1 MKNCLSYLFDKNKNL
16 LNQTDILNKE
26 KEISNLN
33 ASSSKLEILN
43 KCNSPTSKYTQNE
56 RNQYYNEKL
65 EKKTPSTTIHKKIS
79 KNLTNSQDKSTS
91 IYNIITRSRS
101 IHGRFSKI
109 NINKITPYSNNKNIK
124 NCCKC
129 IKLKFDCFF
138 CGGKNCKVENYL
150 KNPNQPNAIEGL
162 NSNFITDNIIAGQRL
177 NDILIK
183 KYNLI
188 EKFKQLKIGL
198 IVNLQR
204 EGEHPYCGPCK
215 LNDFGYSYNAT
226 NFSGDDIY
234 VRFFGWK
241 VTKTSLSINFILE
254 IIKIMCTTIIENKQV
269 VYVHSHSGNRRTAIV
284 IACYLLYTSNK
295 SVDDV
300 IKEIV
305 LKRKGSFVKKEHIKH
320 VQVFKN
326 FIDDSRIIYGKKEKI
341 DVYLKRQDDLLFG
354 DEAKIYGYI
363 PKIITRIL
371 EEIIKI
377 KIKYKIDNI
386 TIVKLLKGVYLEWNN
401 ELENILFL
409 LKQFLNK
416 NDWNLFNANENLIL
430 FVELLF
436 DFFEDST
443 FYIINPE
450 KTDQLYLEENFQQFN
465 GKNNYFLS
473 QEEKLNLLTLIKE
486 VYFGYEFAILYQFAI
501 FSANLYEKTKDE
513 IFKIEFDEMIERFSM
528 ELQGYTLIQINN
540 IKDKDEYDKIEIRV
554 KTLSK
559 VINFLI
565 LDSLEPKNYIQNNQK
580 KDFTCYLPCK
590 SISNFLSTCIK
601 YKKDSNLLGFNLGS
615 ISPSIING
623 KTSSIFFT
631 RDESD
636 FPISDNDFLSPDE
649 EIFYHKENKTDNN
662 RNHKM
667 LKFSTK
673 KTLNK
678 LLNQKIISKRQS
690 TLLTYKKLND
700 NHLTSENLLGDKM
713 NFNNKTQYQSKKRF
727 SVFTKNIND
736 VIKE

>member
-1 MKNCLSYLFDKNKNL
+1 MKNCLSFIFTKKKSITNKN
-16 LNQTDILNKE
+16 DIINKE
-26 KEISNLN
+26 NDICNLN

-43 KCNSPTSKYTQNE
+43 KAISPSSKFIENDKFQFNNENICNKTSK
-56 RNQYYNEKL
+56 
-65 EKKTPSTTIHKKIS
+65 TTIQKKIS
-79 KNLTNSQDKSTS
+79 KNLTNSQDKSLS
-91 IYNIITRSRS
+91 NNITRTRS
-101 IHGRFSKI
+101 IHARISKI
-109 NINKITPYSNNKNIK
+109 NINKTIPPPKKKKKY
-124 NCCKC
+124 CCIC
-129 IKLKFDCFF
+129 IKIKFDCFF

-162 NSNFITDNIIAGQRL
+162 NSNFITENIIAGQRL
-177 NDILIK
+177 NDILIT

-204 EGEHPYCGPCK
+204 EWEHPFCGPSK
-215 LNDFGYSYNAT
+215 LNDFGYSYNPSI
-226 NFSGDDIY
+226 FSGDDIY
-234 VRFFGWK
+234 VKFFGWK
-241 VTKTSLSINFILE
+241 VNSNSLSINFILE
-254 IIKIMCTTIIENKQV
+254 IIKLMCTTIIENKQI
-269 VYVHSHSGNRRTAIV
+269 VYVHSHSGNGRTAIV

-305 LKRKGSFVKKEHIKH
+305 SKRKKSFDKKDNIKH

-354 DEAKIYGYI
+354 DEAKLYGYI

-371 EEIIKI
+371 EEIIRI
-377 KIKYKIDNI
+377 KIKYKIDNLS
-386 TIVKLLKGVYLEWNN
+386 IVKLLKGVNLEWNN

-409 LKQFLNK
+409 LKQYLNK
-416 NDWNLFNANENLIL
+416 NDWSLFNANENIIL

-443 FYIINPE
+443 FFIINPE
-450 KTDQLYLEENFQQFN
+450 KTDQICIEENFKKFD

-473 QEEKLNLLTLIKE
+473 QREKINLFSLIKDI
-486 VYFGYEFAILYQFAI
+486 YYGYEFAIIYQFAI
-501 FSANLYEKTKDE
+501 FSGNLYEKTTNTT
-513 IFKIEFDEMIERFSM
+513 FKIEFDEMIERFSM

-540 IKDKDEYDKIEIRV
+540 IKDKNEYNKIEIRV
-554 KTLSK
+554 KALSK
-559 VINFLI
+559 VINFLM
-565 LDSLEPKNYIQNNQK
+565 LDLLEHKNNSHNNKNDSLS
-580 KDFTCYLPCK
+580 YLPCK

-601 YKKDSNLLGFNLGS
+601 NKKDSNLLGFNFDS
-615 ISPSIING
+615 KSPSIING

-636 FPISDNDFLSPDE
+636 FRLSDNEYFSPDE
-649 EIFYHKENKTDNN
+649 EIFVHKENKTDNN

-667 LKFSTK
+667 VKFATK
-673 KTLNK
+673 KTLNQ
-678 LLNQKIISKRQS
+678 LLNKKIISKEQS
-690 TLLTYKKLND
+690 TLLSYKKLNP
-700 NHLTSENLLGDKM
+700 NHLITENILG
-713 NFNNKTQYQSKKRF
+713 NVNKSQYQSKKRF
-727 SVFTKNIND
+727 SVFSKYVKEI
-736 VIKE
+736 IKE

>member
-1 MKNCLSYLFDKNKNL
+1 MKNCLSFLFDKNKNL

-43 KCNSPTSKYTQNE
+43 KAISPSSKFIENDKFQFNNENICNKTSK
-56 RNQYYNEKL
+56 
-65 EKKTPSTTIHKKIS
+65 TTIQKKIS
-79 KNLTNSQDKSTS
+79 KNLTNSQDKSLS
-91 IYNIITRSRS
+91 NNITRTRS
-101 IHGRFSKI
+101 IHARISKI
-109 NINKITPYSNNKNIK
+109 NINKTIPPPKYKKK
-124 NCCKC
+124 NCCIC
-129 IKLKFDCFF
+129 IKIKFDCFF

-162 NSNFITDNIIAGQRL
+162 NSNFITENIIAGQRL
-177 NDILIK
+177 NDILIT

-204 EGEHPYCGPCK
+204 EWEHPFCGPSK
-215 LNDFGYSYNAT
+215 LNDFGYSYNPSI
-226 NFSGDDIY
+226 FSGDDIY
-234 VRFFGWK
+234 VKFFGWK
-241 VTKTSLSINFILE
+241 VNSNSLSINFILE
-254 IIKIMCTTIIENKQV
+254 IIKLMCTTIIENKQI
-269 VYVHSHSGNRRTAIV
+269 VYVHSHSGNGRTAIV

-305 LKRKGSFVKKEHIKH
+305 SKRKKSFDKKDNIKH

-354 DEAKIYGYI
+354 DEAKLYGYI

-371 EEIIKI
+371 EEIIRI
-377 KIKYKIDNI
+377 KIKYKIDNLS
-386 TIVKLLKGVYLEWNN
+386 IVKLLKGVNLEWNN

-409 LKQFLNK
+409 LKQYLNK
-416 NDWNLFNANENLIL
+416 NDWSLFNANENIIL

-443 FYIINPE
+443 FFIINPE
-450 KTDQLYLEENFQQFN
+450 KTDQICIEENFKKFD

-473 QEEKLNLLTLIKE
+473 QREKINLFSLIKDI
-486 VYFGYEFAILYQFAI
+486 YYGYEFAIIYQFAI
-501 FSANLYEKTKDE
+501 FSGNLYEKTTNTT
-513 IFKIEFDEMIERFSM
+513 FKIEFDEMIERFSM
-528 ELQGYTLIQINN
+528 ELQGYTLIEINN
-540 IKDKDEYDKIEIRV
+540 IKDKNEYNKIEIRV
-554 KTLSK
+554 KALSK
-559 VINFLI
+559 VINFLM
-565 LDSLEPKNYIQNNQK
+565 LDLLEHKNNSHNNKNDSLS
-580 KDFTCYLPCK
+580 YLPCK

-601 YKKDSNLLGFNLGS
+601 NKKDSNLLGFNFDS
-615 ISPSIING
+615 KSPSIING

-636 FPISDNDFLSPDE
+636 FRLSDNEYFSPDE
-649 EIFYHKENKTDNN
+649 EIFVHKENKTDNN

-667 LKFSTK
+667 VKFATK
-673 KTLNK
+673 KTLNQ
-678 LLNQKIISKRQS
+678 LLNKKIISKEQS
-690 TLLTYKKLND
+690 TLLSYKKLNP
-700 NHLTSENLLGDKM
+700 NHLITENILG
-713 NFNNKTQYQSKKRF
+713 NVNKSQYQSKKRF
-727 SVFTKNIND
+727 SVFSKYVKEI
-736 VIKE
+736 IKE

>member
-1 MKNCLSYLFDKNKNL
+1 MKNCLSFIFTKKKSITNKN
-16 LNQTDILNKE
+16 DIINKE
-26 KEISNLN
+26 NDICNLN

-43 KCNSPTSKYTQNE
+43 KAISPSSKFIENDKFQFNNENICNKTSK
-56 RNQYYNEKL
+56 
-65 EKKTPSTTIHKKIS
+65 TTIQKKIS
-79 KNLTNSQDKSTS
+79 KNLTNSQDKSLS
-91 IYNIITRSRS
+91 NNITRTRS
-101 IHGRFSKI
+101 IHARISKI
-109 NINKITPYSNNKNIK
+109 NINKTIPPPKYKKK
-124 NCCKC
+124 NCCIC
-129 IKLKFDCFF
+129 IKIKFDCFF

-162 NSNFITDNIIAGQRL
+162 NSNFITENIIAGQRL
-177 NDILIK
+177 NDILIT

-204 EGEHPYCGPCK
+204 EWEHPFCGPSK
-215 LNDFGYSYNAT
+215 LNDFGYSYNPSI
-226 NFSGDDIY
+226 FSGDDIY
-234 VRFFGWK
+234 VKFFGWK
-241 VTKTSLSINFILE
+241 VNSNSLSINFILE
-254 IIKIMCTTIIENKQV
+254 IIKLMCTTIIENKQI
-269 VYVHSHSGNRRTAIV
+269 VYVHSHSGNGRTAIV

-305 LKRKGSFVKKEHIKH
+305 SKRKKSFDKKDNIKH

-354 DEAKIYGYI
+354 DEAKLYGYI

-371 EEIIKI
+371 EEIIRI
-377 KIKYKIDNI
+377 KIKYKIDNLS
-386 TIVKLLKGVYLEWNN
+386 IVKLLKGVNLEWNN

-409 LKQFLNK
+409 LKQYLNK
-416 NDWNLFNANENLIL
+416 NDWSLFNANENIIL

-443 FYIINPE
+443 FFIINPE
-450 KTDQLYLEENFQQFN
+450 KTDQICKEENFKKFD

-473 QEEKLNLLTLIKE
+473 QREKINLFSLIKDI
-486 VYFGYEFAILYQFAI
+486 YYGYEFAIIYQFAI
-501 FSANLYEKTKDE
+501 FSGNLYEKTTNTT
-513 IFKIEFDEMIERFSM
+513 FKIEFDEMIERFSM

-540 IKDKDEYDKIEIRV
+540 IKDKNEYNKIEIRV
-554 KTLSK
+554 KALSK
-559 VINFLI
+559 VINFLM
-565 LDSLEPKNYIQNNQK
+565 LDLLEHKNNSHNNKNDSLS
-580 KDFTCYLPCK
+580 YLPCK

-601 YKKDSNLLGFNLGS
+601 NKKDSNLLGFNFDS
-615 ISPSIING
+615 KSPSIING

-636 FPISDNDFLSPDE
+636 FRLSDNEYFSPDE
-649 EIFYHKENKTDNN
+649 EIFVHKENKTDNN

-667 LKFSTK
+667 VKFATK
-673 KTLNK
+673 KTLNQ
-678 LLNQKIISKRQS
+678 LLNKKIISKEQS
-690 TLLTYKKLND
+690 TLLSYKKLNP
-700 NHLTSENLLGDKM
+700 NHLITENILG
-713 NFNNKTQYQSKKRF
+713 NVNKSQYQSKKRF
-727 SVFTKNIND
+727 SVFSKY
-736 VIKE
+736 VKK